1 MAKPITVSIVGNAGP
16 LRKSLDDADKG
27 LSSFARNIG
36 DHAKKAGI
44 AFLGFGTAAAAGLAM
59 AAKAAAE
66 DQKAQALLANQVRE
80 STGATTLQIAELERF
95 IDTTQRATGVADSQL
110 RPALQTLVRA
120 TGDLDQAQ
128 QLLNL
133 SLDVAAGTFRDVDS
147 VALGLA
153 KAVNG
158 NIGALTKMGIPL
170 DEGIVKSKDFAAAQ
184 AALASQFAGASAT
197 AATTF
202 EGKLSR
208 LRIVFDELVE
218 SIGYAVLNNKYVE
231 DSIGRLPDAA
241 QAAIDAF
248 GKDGFVGAM
257 KAFVR
262 EMGVT
267 GAYVEAWFISVRLAA
282 LDFAMKVQKAFFPVF
297 IAFDALN
304 GLVSRVLGKP
314 APATFASTLS
324 EEMGRTQFE
333 LDVTM
338 TKIKQLEEI
347 LNAERAA
354 KRASAAET
362 SRMEEVARSFGV
374 ELQKTTTTV
383 GDFAGGSGGGK
394 SGAVDKAAQAVAKL
408 RTELEIMLPKALDAA
423 AAIVK
428 KAQDEFDAFAT
439 SVQTAI
445 ENTINYRDA
454 FDAGKDSGKGFL
466 DALRIQAQQGQT
478 FAAKIQ
484 ELVAAGLTG
493 PALQQVIDAGAVTG
507 TAIATELL
515 KSNANILEAN
525 KLGEDLTAAAKRAG
539 ETAAKQFKIEG
550 VNAATNLLQGVEE
563 TLASYQ
569 IRLTSQNL
577 TAKQL
582 RQLKE
587 QFYVDVAFLFQT
599 SGYAIPKLADGGL
612 ITRPTM
618 ALVGEA
624 GPEVVIPLDRLGNM
638 GGGDTYIEV
647 NVNAAIADARLGDV
661 IVQALR
667 DVNRRSG
674 PLDITVL

>member
-16 LRKSLDDADKG
+16 LRKSLGDADKS
-27 LSSFARNIG
+27 LSSFSKNIG

-80 STGATTLQIAELERF
+80 STGATTLQIAELEKF
-95 IDTTQRATGVADSQL
+95 VDVTQRATGVADSQL
-110 RPALQTLVRA
+110 RPALQTLARA

-133 SLDVAAGTFRDVDS
+133 SLDVAAGTFKDVDT

-153 KAVNG
+153 KAFNG
-158 NIGALTKMGIPL
+158 NIGALTKLGIPL
-170 DEGIVKSKDFAAAQ
+170 DESIVKSKDFAAAQ
-184 AALASQFAGASAT
+184 KVLSEQFAGASAT
-197 AATTF
+197 AAGTF
-202 EGKLSR
+202 EGKLNR

-218 SIGYAVLNNKYVE
+218 SIGYAVLENRYVE
-231 DSIGRLPDAA
+231 DVILRLPDAT

-248 GKDGFVGAM
+248 GRDGLSGAL
-257 KAFVR
+257 KAFTGNL
-262 EMGVT
+262 GVT
-267 GAYVEAWFISVRLAA
+267 GAYI
-282 LDFAMKVQKAFFPVF
+282 DAFFLSTRVSALEFTKGVF
-297 IAFDALN
+297 KAIAPLTIAFDAIN
-304 GLVSRVLGKP
+304 SVVSSVLGKP
-314 APATFASTLS
+314 APKTLAATLN
-324 EEMGRTQFE
+324 EDLGRTQFE
-333 LDVTM
+333 LDVTVA
-338 TKIKQLEEI
+338 KIKQLEDI
-347 LNAERAA
+347 LADKAAAE
-354 KRASAAET
+354 RASAAET
-362 SRMEEVARSFGV
+362 QRFEEIARSFGV
-374 ELQKTTTTV
+374 ELEKTSKTV
-383 GDFAGGSGGGK
+383 GDFGGGGGGGGG
-394 SGAVDKAAQAVAKL
+394 GAVDKAAEAVKKL
-408 RTELEIMLPKALDAA
+408 RGELEGQFPKALDAA
-423 AAIVK
+423 AAIAR
-428 KAQDEFDAFAT
+428 KATDEFDAYAK
-439 SVQTAI
+439 SIEDAI
-445 ENTINYRDA
+445 LRTLNYSDA
-454 FDAGKDSGKGFL
+454 YDAGKESGKGFL
-466 DALRIQAQQGQT
+466 DALRSQAELGRVYAERIQQ
-478 FAAKIQ
+478 
-484 ELVAAGLTG
+484 LVAAGLEG
-493 PALQQVIDAGAVTG
+493 PALQQVVDAGAETG
-507 TAIATELL
+507 IRIADELL

-525 KLGEDLTAAAKRAG
+525 KLGADLTAAAKRAG
-539 ETAAKQFKIEG
+539 EAAAKQFKIEG

-563 TLASYQ
+563 TLSSYQ

-624 GPEVVIPLDRLGNM
+624 GPELVIPLDRLGGM
-638 GGGDTYIEV
+638 GGGDTYVEV
-647 NVNAAIADARLGDV
+647 NINAAVADARLGDV

>member
-27 LSSFARNIG
+27 LSAFARNIG

-304 GLVSRVLGKP
+304 GLVSRALGKP

-324 EEMGRTQFE
+324 EEMGKAQFE

-347 LNAERAA
+347 LDAERAA

-362 SRMEEVARSFGV
+362 SRMEEIARSFGV

-383 GDFAGGSGGGK
+383 SDFGDGTGK
-394 SGAVDKAAQAVAKL
+394 GAVDKAAQAVAKL
-408 RTELEIMLPKALDAA
+408 RTELETMLPKALDAA

-587 QFYVDVAFLFQT
+587 QFYVDVAFMFQT

-624 GPEVVIPLDRLGNM
+624 GPELVIPLDRLGNM

-647 NVNAAIADARLGDV
+647 NVNAAVADARLGDV

-674 PLDITVL
+674 PLDISVL

>member
-16 LRKSLDDADKG
+16 LRKSLGDADKS
-27 LSSFARNIG
+27 LSAFARNIG

-110 RPALQTLVRA
+110 RPALQTLVRV

-347 LNAERAA
+347 LDAERAA

-383 GDFAGGSGGGK
+383 SDFGDGTGK
-394 SGAVDKAAQAVAKL
+394 GAVDKAAQAVAKL
-408 RTELEIMLPKALDAA
+408 RTELETMLPKALDAA

-478 FAAKIQ
+478 FAARIQ

-493 PALQQVIDAGAVTG
+493 PALQQVIDAGAATG
-507 TAIATELL
+507 TAIADELL

-525 KLGEDLTAAAKRAG
+525 KLGEDLAAAARRAG

-624 GPEVVIPLDRLGNM
+624 GPEVVIPLDKLGNM

>member
-16 LRKSLDDADKG
+16 LRKSLGDADKS
-27 LSSFARNIG
+27 LSSFAKNIG

-80 STGATTLQIAELERF
+80 STGATTLQIAELEKF
-95 IDTTQRATGVADSQL
+95 VDATQRATGVADSQL
-110 RPALQTLVRA
+110 RPALQTLARA

-133 SLDVAAGTFRDVDS
+133 SLDVAAGTFKDVDT

-153 KAVNG
+153 KAFNG
-158 NIGALTKMGIPL
+158 NIGALTKLGIPL
-170 DEGIVKSKDFAAAQ
+170 DESIVKSKDFAAAQ
-184 AALASQFAGASAT
+184 KVLSDQFAGASAT
-197 AATTF
+197 AAETF
-202 EGKLSR
+202 EGKLNR

-218 SIGYAVLNNKYVE
+218 SIGYAVLENKYVE
-231 DSIGRLPDAA
+231 DVIGRLPDAT

-248 GKDGFVGAM
+248 GKDGLSGAL
-257 KAFVR
+257 KAFTSNL
-262 EMGVT
+262 GVT
-267 GAYVEAWFISVRLAA
+267 GAYI
-282 LDFAMKVQKAFFPVF
+282 DAFFLSTRVSALEFTRGVF
-297 IAFDALN
+297 KAIAPLTIAFDAIN
-304 GLVSRVLGKP
+304 ATVSAVLGKP
-314 APATFASTLS
+314 APKTLAATLN
-324 EEMGRTQFE
+324 EDLGRTQFE
-333 LDVTM
+333 LDVTVA
-338 TKIKQLEEI
+338 KIKQLEDI
-347 LNAERAA
+347 LEAQNAQQRAIAAQTAQWEA
-354 KRASAAET
+354 KVAALNGT
-362 SRMEEVARSFGV
+362 
-374 ELQKTTTTV
+374 LTTTKTSLEE
-383 GDFAGGSGGGK
+383 FAGGGGGGG
-394 SGAVDKAAQAVAKL
+394 GAVDKAAEAVKKL
-408 RTELEIMLPKALDAA
+408 RQELEGQFPKALDAA
-423 AAIVK
+423 AAIAR
-428 KAQDEFDAFAT
+428 KATEEFDAYAK
-439 SVQTAI
+439 SIEDAI
-445 ENTINYRDA
+445 LRTLNYSDA
-454 FDAGKDSGKGFL
+454 YDAGKESGKGFL
-466 DALRIQAQQGQT
+466 DALRSQAELGRVYAERIQQ
-478 FAAKIQ
+478 
-484 ELVAAGLTG
+484 LVVAGLEG
-493 PALQQVIDAGAVTG
+493 PALQQVVDAGAETG
-507 TAIATELL
+507 IRIADELL

-539 ETAAKQFKIEG
+539 EIAAKQFKIEG

-563 TLASYQ
+563 TLSSYQ

-624 GPEVVIPLDRLGNM
+624 GPELVIPLDRLGGM
-638 GGGDTYIEV
+638 GGGDTYVEV
-647 NVNAAIADARLGDV
+647 NINAAVADARLGDV